1 MKGYLRSRKGF
12 LKILLTFC
20 QWGIL
25 GREREMDDA
34 GELGGSPYWLKP
46 RPGRKPLPHSALVF
60 DRNAPQG
67 KVIIFISTF
76 MILGKTLLSLEVHF
90 RKVKL
95 CNLNPRSVV
104 FLFWMKTEKD
114 VHVFRNKES
123 SSKQ

>member
-1 MKGYLRSRKGF
+1 M
-12 LKILLTFC
+12 TFC

-46 RPGRKPLPHSALVF
+46 RPGRKPLPRSALVF
-60 DRNAPQG
+60 DREECPSGQG
-67 KVIIFISTF
+67 NHLHLNF
-76 MILGKTLLSLEVHF
+76 MISGKTFLSLEVHF
-90 RKVKL
+90 YEVKL
-95 CNLNPRSVV
+95 CNLNPRSIV

-114 VHVFRNKES
+114 VHVFRNKEE